1 MTDTNIQLT
10 PEQDQQL
17 REARKMSIDSTN
29 VLNES
34 SQDIREGKIDIF
46 DQIARYSGGTAS
58 VMFTFLGVL
67 IGLKNGQEYING
79 SFIFAMMLFVV
90 CIAISLFLRQAT
102 RLYGY
107 YQTNQLRLDSLRDMR
122 IIEKDVLCNHSSET
136 NTRKD
141 ISNVHAELEKATN
154 RIAAKIARNQ
164 KKARLWSAIF
174 KHGPWLLYI
183 AFVGAY
189 AFLFC
194 FVVRISNYL

>member
-1 MTDTNIQLT
+1 MASIRLT

-17 REARKMSIDSTN
+17 QEARKRAADSTN

-34 SQDIREGKIDIF
+34 SQDIREGRIDIF

-67 IGLKNGQEYING
+67 IGLKNGKAHIDC
-79 SFIFAMMLFVV
+79 SFIAAMMLFVV
-90 CIAISLFLRQAT
+90 CIVISLFLHQAT

-122 IIEKDVLCNHSSET
+122 ILEKDVFQDHSPEA

-141 ISNVHAELEKATN
+141 TSNVHTELEKATD
-154 RIAAKIARNQ
+154 RIDAEKARNQ

>member
-1 MTDTNIQLT
+1 MASIRLT
-10 PEQDQQL
+10 SEQDQQL
-17 REARKMSIDSTN
+17 QEARKRTIDSTN

-46 DQIARYSGGTAS
+46 DQIAKYSGGTAS

-67 IGLKNGQEYING
+67 IGLKNGQAHIDG
-79 SFIFAMMLFVV
+79 SFIAAMMLFVV

-102 RLYGY
+102 RLYGF

-122 IIEKDVLCNHSSET
+122 TLEKDVLQDHNPEA

-141 ISNVHAELEKATN
+141 ISNVHTELEKAAN
-154 RIAAKIARNQ
+154 RIDAEKARNQ
-164 KKARLWSAIF
+164 KKSRLWSLIF

-183 AFVGAY
+183 AFAGAY
-189 AFLFC
+189 VLLFF
-194 FVVRISNYL
+194 FVVNVSSNL